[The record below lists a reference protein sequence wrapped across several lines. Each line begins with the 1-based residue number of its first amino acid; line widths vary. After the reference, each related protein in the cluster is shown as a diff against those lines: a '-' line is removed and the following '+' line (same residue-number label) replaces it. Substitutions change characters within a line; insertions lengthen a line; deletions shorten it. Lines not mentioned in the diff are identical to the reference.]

1 VAPGVGYDFRMAKTA
16 DDLRDEVL
24 ALPAQ
29 DRARI
34 ASDLLAS
41 LDEEQADE
49 VEVDRWWSA
58 ETERRAALLESGE
71 AQLVTWAHVLERV
84 DARRAQR
91 QV

>member
-1 VAPGVGYDFRMAKTA
+1 MAKTT

-24 ALPAQ
+24 ALPAH

-41 LDEEQADE
+41 LDDEHAD
-49 VEVDRWWSA
+49 VAEVDRWWSA

-71 AQLVTWAHVLERV
+71 AELVTWEHVLERL
-84 DARRAQR
+84 DERRAER
-91 QV
+91 QA

>member
-1 VAPGVGYDFRMAKTA
+1 MAKTA

-41 LDEEQADE
+41 LDAEQADE
-49 VEVDRWWSA
+49 AEVDRWWSA

-71 AQLVTWAHVLERV
+71 AQLVTWEHVLERV